1 MDRVILD
8 PFDELELLD
17 EAIEVCRSRI
27 IEQEHASVQIDG
39 TGFAQHEVNLRAA
52 LRDQLTRQIQRRDE
66 LEALRSQG

>member
-1 MDRVILD
+1 VDRVILD

-17 EAIEVCRSRI
+17 EAIEVCRLRI
-27 IEQEHASVQIDG
+27 IEQEHAAVQIDG
-39 TGFAQHEVNLRAA
+39 TGLAQHEINLRAA